1 MKGGLDICFFIMGTV
16 VQLQVEVG
24 GNPFST
30 SSVKEKISSR
40 RGEKIGMEEKKHT
53 WREEKGKMIVFPGKY
68 GALVELE
75 EKFTANFDN
84 WMMSLQRNPNHFHP
98 IVQLHLTY
106 GRGWQLKQL

>member
-1 MKGGLDICFFIMGTV
+1 MKCGLDICFFIMGTV

-53 WREEKGKMIVFPGKY
+53 
-68 GALVELE
+68 
-75 EKFTANFDN
+75 
-84 WMMSLQRNPNHFHP
+84 
-98 IVQLHLTY
+98 
-106 GRGWQLKQL
+106 